1 VIRTGKLR
9 DKPEQPPASL
19 NACFWVG
26 SDQRNRTQ
34 SAVLTG
40 EGETSDPIAARGTEG
55 DLHFQCEGRPR
66 ESAATYP
73 ASGTTRSSL
82 SHRRAA
88 GLHIRPLGEGPRS
101 GGTGRREEEKGE
113 SRGDIKLGQG
123 QRYWRTVGGGEHDFW
138 EKRRGRRRTHAP
150 FFNIEIVFSR
160 NQAHEILLNLSHLLV
175 HSIKVLEIRAEP
187 RKKKKGD
194 DSPCRRRGRRGWPR
208 CPRRRR
214 GRDLTGDRDVAARL
228 WR

>member
-1 VIRTGKLR
+1 
-9 DKPEQPPASL
+9 
-19 NACFWVG
+19 
-26 SDQRNRTQ
+26 
-34 SAVLTG
+34 
-40 EGETSDPIAARGTEG
+40 
-55 DLHFQCEGRPR
+55 
-66 ESAATYP
+66 
-73 ASGTTRSSL
+73 
-82 SHRRAA
+82 
-88 GLHIRPLGEGPRS
+88 LGEGPRS

-194 DSPCRRRGRRGWPR
+194 GSPCWRWEDAAGRGVLGGGEAETSPE
-208 CPRRRR
+208 
-214 GRDLTGDRDVAARL
+214 TGTARL
-228 WR
+228 AATSSVEVRSKNIVWGFGTLEWGCGGCWSAVVARVWWLPGLGKIVGVRWSPELRKIAGLGQVTTI